1 MVNWQTYMND
11 NISVPVSH
19 AAYSSP
25 RSSPRRDRKIQAPGG
40 VASASDDKKPFGSAV
55 FDSAASLSPCTPG
68 RIIVMPALPRASEP
82 DADMYWAKSLGREA
96 RIRVEEE
103 TRRTSRDGHGDATRK
118 AHAKI
123 ASVPVK
129 NFFEKL

>member
-1 MVNWQTYMND
+1 MPIYHD
-11 NISVPVSH
+11 DALKHPVSH

-55 FDSAASLSPCTPG
+55 FDSAA
-68 RIIVMPALPRASEP
+68 
-82 DADMYWAKSLGREA
+82 WAKSLGREA

-123 ASVPVK
+123 VSVPVK